1 MTDIVTL
8 PFLSDQTDID
18 DWEVLN
24 ILIGQI
30 YESVLHPEQWNE
42 TLAQIRDALC
52 PLNWDSAFILWE
64 SQNPPRAR
72 FVAASGLAAGVQ
84 DIYANVF
91 GGNNLW
97 SQRISRFH
105 NGSVVDSDEISSREE
120 VVQSPLFRDFL
131 KPWGIDRLMAVLLD
145 RRGGER
151 LGMIMAGPSDRDLG
165 ALKRGLRVLAPH
177 MQRAMRISDRIASLK
192 LAEGAALLAA
202 NQSPFGV
209 ISLDQDCT
217 IMAANNRASSYE
229 RAGIITTSGGRLA
242 FVHSASQKNLVEL
255 AQSLPPT
262 GKAFNAIAANG
273 TECPVLGARL
283 DPQSALRVGGIAEGT
298 SMIITLGNGPGET
311 PVVQINQVKQWYGL
325 TPSEA
330 RLAVALGSGLSLAD
344 YAAERANSINAAR
357 FLLKSVFRK
366 TGATSQ
372 AQLTAMLAR
381 LPIEAVA

>member
-1 MTDIVTL
+1 MTDVATM
-8 PFLSDQTDID
+8 PYLSNQTDID

-24 ILIGQI
+24 TLIGQI

-42 TLAQIRDALC
+42 TLAQIRDSLC
-52 PLNWDSAFILWE
+52 PLNWDAAFILWE
-64 SQNPPRAR
+64 SHNPPSAR

-97 SQRISRFH
+97 SQRISRFR
-105 NGSVVDSDEISSREE
+105 NGSVVDSAEISSREE
-120 VVQSPLFRDFL
+120 VAESPLFKDFL
-131 KPWGIDRLMAVLLD
+131 RPWGVDRLMAVLLD

-151 LGMIMAGPSDRDLG
+151 LGMILAGPSDRDLS

-209 ISLDQDCT
+209 ISLDQDFN
-217 IMAANNRASSYE
+217 IIAANSRTSSYE

-242 FVHSASQKNLVEL
+242 FVHSSSHKSLLEL

-262 GKAFNAIAANG
+262 GKAFNAVAANG

-283 DPQSALRVGGIAEGT
+283 NPQSELRVGGIAEGA
-298 SMIITLGNGPGET
+298 SLIITLGNGPGET
-311 PVVQINQVKQWYGL
+311 PVVQINRVKQWYGL

-344 YAAERANSINAAR
+344 YATERANSINAAR

-381 LPIEAVA
+381 LPIEAET